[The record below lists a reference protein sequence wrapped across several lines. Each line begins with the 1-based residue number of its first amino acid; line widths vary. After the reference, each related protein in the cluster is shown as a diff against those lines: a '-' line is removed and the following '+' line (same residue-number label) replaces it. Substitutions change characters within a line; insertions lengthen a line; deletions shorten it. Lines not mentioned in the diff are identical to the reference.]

1 MKRKYSQNKKRFLLL
16 TLLAA
21 SSYAFSLVFSPVA
34 TAKLFDGPVDQL
46 PLEQRVSLRRGELV
60 FLGEDGEYVVRLLVK
75 TSMEHAWQVLTDYEN
90 FAEFLPGVSSSE
102 LLENNGDRKVF
113 EQINNIK
120 TFVFSIE
127 SRVKIATTESYPAQI
142 DFQAID
148 GDLETLNGKWTLEP
162 VSPYPSAPPDKVL
175 ITHKVSVEPGKSP
188 SDSIFFGIYE
198 DRLQETL
205 EAIKEE
211 VEKRSSFIEH

>member
-1 MKRKYSQNKKRFLLL
+1 MKKKSFLLL
-16 TLLAA
+16 TLLAV
-21 SSYAFSLVFSPVA
+21 SSCALSLRFSPVA

-60 FLGEDGEYVVRLLVK
+60 FLGEEGEYTVRILVN
-75 TSMEHAWQVLTDYEN
+75 TSIEDAWQVLTDYNN
-90 FAEFLPGVSSSE
+90 FAEFLPGVASSE
-102 LLENNGDRKVF
+102 LVEDNGDRKVF
-113 EQINNIK
+113 EQISNIK
-120 TFVFSIE
+120 TLIFSIE

-142 DFQAID
+142 DFKAVD
-148 GDLETLNGKWTLEP
+148 GDLQALKGKWTLEP

-188 SDSIFFGIYE
+188 SDSIFFNIYE

-205 EAIKEE
+205 EAIKQE
-211 VEKRSSFIEH
+211 VENRSHQ